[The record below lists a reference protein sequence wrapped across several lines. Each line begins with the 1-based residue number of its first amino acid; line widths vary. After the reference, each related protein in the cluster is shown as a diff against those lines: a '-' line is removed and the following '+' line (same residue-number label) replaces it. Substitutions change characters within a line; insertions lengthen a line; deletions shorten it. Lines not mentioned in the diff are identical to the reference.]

1 MKLVG
6 VDTSTKTGSVA
17 LLENDNLVDELSSP
31 VGESFS
37 RSLLAMIE
45 RLLTKNGTTLDG
57 LSGFGVAIGPGSFTG
72 IRIGLSTIRGITLS
86 KRLPVYGI
94 SSLEAMARTVR
105 SSREGM
111 LTPMLDAGGG
121 EVYYSKFCYD
131 DGALVRMSGDSAA
144 PLLDVLQ
151 PDPSATIAFGGGAA
165 RYKEEIAA
173 GGGRFME
180 GSRYS
185 VAAGVAK
192 AAYRRKAAGD
202 EGAIKGLKPNY
213 IRRGQVQKGVKS
225 FN

>member
-17 LLENDNLVDELSSP
+17 LLDNDNLVDELSSP

-45 RLLTKNGTTLDG
+45 RLLTKNGIGLDT

-86 KRLPVYGI
+86 KRLPIYGI

-105 SSREGM
+105 SGQEGI
-111 LTPMLDAGGG
+111 LAPMLDAGDG

-131 DGALVRMSGDSAA
+131 DGALVRMCADSAA
-144 PLLDVLQ
+144 PLLDALQ
-151 PDPSATIAFGGGAA
+151 PDPSATCAFGSGAD
-165 RYKEEIAA
+165 RYREEIAE
-173 GGGRFME
+173 GGGQFME
-180 GSRYS
+180 GSRNS
-185 VAAGVAK
+185 VAEGVAK
-192 AAYRRKAAGD
+192 AAYLKMAAGD
-202 EGAIKGLKPNY
+202 EGDKQGLKPNY
-213 IRRGQVQKGVKS
+213 IRRGQVKKGVKS